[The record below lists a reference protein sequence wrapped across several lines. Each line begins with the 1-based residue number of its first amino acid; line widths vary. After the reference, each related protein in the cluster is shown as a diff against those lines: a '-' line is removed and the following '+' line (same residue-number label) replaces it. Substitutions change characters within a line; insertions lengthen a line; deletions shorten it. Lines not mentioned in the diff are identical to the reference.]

1 MATLTSITPTF
12 AGINL
17 APVAAAAGGDK
28 FLNDGN
34 TLLYIKNGGG
44 SSINA
49 TVAAP
54 GTPGGLTLTPPVV
67 AVPAGGEKILGPF
80 DPKYFNDASGFVNL
94 TYSGVTSVTVAVIQ
108 EY

>member
-1 MATLTSITPTF
+1 MATLTSIKPTF
-12 AGINL
+12 AGVAL
-17 APVAAAAGGDK
+17 GAVAAAGGGDK

-34 TLLYIKNGGG
+34 TLFYVKNGGG
-44 SSINA
+44 SSINV

-54 GTPGGLTLTPPVV
+54 GTPGGLTLTAPVV
-67 AVPAGGEKILGPF
+67 AVAAGADKILGPF
-80 DPKYFNDASGFVNL
+80 NPKYFNDASGFVNL